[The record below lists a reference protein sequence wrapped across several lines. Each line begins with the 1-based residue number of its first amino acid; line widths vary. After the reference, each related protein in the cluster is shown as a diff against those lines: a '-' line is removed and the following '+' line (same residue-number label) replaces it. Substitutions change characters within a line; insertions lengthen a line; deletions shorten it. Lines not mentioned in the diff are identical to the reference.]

1 MTPVLEIDRLTV
13 NYQSTAAVRG
23 VSLQLEQGEVLG
35 LVGESGS
42 GKTTLGMAILGLLPA
57 GTQVTGAIRFQGQD
71 LTKLAQRRLRA
82 LRGEKI
88 ALIMQNPASALD
100 PAHTI
105 GRQFVE
111 LFRAHGRPSRAEALA
126 AAESWLDRVGIPD
139 PKGRLRAFPHQLS
152 GGMNQ
157 RVMIALALALD
168 PTLLIADEPTSALD
182 VTVQAQILTILRAL
196 IETFDGASVVVSH
209 DLGVIAQ
216 LATRVAVMYRGDI
229 VEEAPV
235 QEIFSAPRDDYTK
248 HLLASL
254 PARREHRATPAE
266 SAGTVVVPG
275 NRKRNS

>member
-1 MTPVLEIDRLTV
+1 MTPVLEVDRLTV
-13 NYQSTAAVRG
+13 NYQGTAAVRG
-23 VSLQLEQGEVLG
+23 VSLALDPGDVLG

-42 GKTTLGMAILGLLPA
+42 GKTTLAMAILGLLPA
-57 GTQVTGAIRFQGQD
+57 YTQVAGAIRFRGED
-71 LTKLAQRRLRA
+71 LTTLAPRRFRA

-111 LFRAHGRPSRAEALA
+111 LFSAHGRSSRREALA
-126 AAESWLDRVGIPD
+126 AAELWLERVGIPD
-139 PKGRLRAFPHQLS
+139 PKERLRSFPHQLS

-168 PTLLIADEPTSALD
+168 PELLIADEPTSALD
-182 VTVQAQILTILRAL
+182 VTVQAQVLGMLRRL
-196 IETFDGASVVVSH
+196 IETFDGASLVVSH

-216 LATRVAVMYRGDI
+216 LATRVAVMYRGEI

-235 QEIFSAPRDDYTK
+235 RQLFSEPRHDYTK

-254 PARREHRATPAE
+254 PARREHTSLLSQRAGAATMPE
-266 SAGTVVVPG
+266 SHGG
-275 NRKRNS
+275 G

>member
-1 MTPVLEIDRLTV
+1 MTPILEVDRLSVSYGRTP
-13 NYQSTAAVRG
+13 AVRSA
-23 VSLQLEQGEVLG
+23 SLQLGRGEVLG

-42 GKTTLGMAILGLLPA
+42 GKTTLSMAILGLLPA
-57 GTQVTGAIRFQGQD
+57 SAQTAGAIRFQGED
-71 LTKLAQRRLRA
+71 LTKLGPRRIRA

-105 GRQFVE
+105 GRQFIE
-111 LFRAHGRPSRAEALA
+111 LFRAHGRSSRRAALA
-126 AAESWLDRVGIPD
+126 AAELWLTRVGIAD
-139 PKGRLRAFPHQLS
+139 PKERLRSFPHQLS

-168 PTLLIADEPTSALD
+168 PMLLIADEPTSALD
-182 VTVQAQILTILRAL
+182 VTVQAQILRILRTL

-216 LATRVAVMYRGDI
+216 LATKVAVMYRGDI
-229 VEEAPV
+229 VEQAPV
-235 QEIFSAPRDDYTK
+235 QQLFKAPQHDYTK

-254 PARREHRATPAE
+254 PARREHREPLDG
-266 SAGTVVVPG
+266 SAGAMTMPIG
-275 NRKRNS
+275 QGDH